1 MKIKPV
7 IWEMVRF
14 GIVGVGC
21 TLLHYALYY
30 LLQLCINVNV
40 AYTLGYVLSFVA
52 NFYLTSYF
60 TFGSTPSWKKLF
72 GMAGAHGV
80 NYLLHMLFLNLFVW
94 LGMSNELAPL
104 PVFAIVIPINFLLVR
119 FVFKHKNKDDET
131 R

>member
-1 MKIKPV
+1 MKIRPV

-80 NYLLHMLFLNLFVW
+80 NYLLHMLFLM
-94 LGMSNELAPL
+94 MSLTQSSQVHMVIQLLMLVHERNMINEKELS
-104 PVFAIVIPINFLLVR
+104 N
-119 FVFKHKNKDDET
+119 
-131 R
+131 